1 MKYKKI
7 KAISLTLASALVS
20 AGLGGALLAKN
31 VTADEAA
38 KYSLSDLF
46 VDTNASI
53 DAKTVGTDS
62 VTTFTLKEAANN
74 DGKVQ
79 MKNSLALKWFAEEGE
94 ENAKVVT
101 EKYFTTTFALSD
113 LGASTVSFTMQA
125 QSAWAVKD
133 SRSENTVKFA
143 KVSDTELSVSVNGD
157 TATTI
162 AYITGAKLTLSFGAG
177 TEDGQFK
184 VFVNNTEVG
193 AFNNIGANFAE
204 YTVGKQY
211 PFAFSADIPA
221 PAAGAT
227 AQDVLVYL
235 YDINGQQFNAL
246 EDAKV
251 VDNAAPVL
259 VVNEDINSFLL
270 GAAFSLDYTVID
282 VLKTKNLTK
291 DLEYYQYNPNVLATD
306 EAYEKFKDLS
316 TAVYFLETTAY
327 VKNDE
332 YVAKGTEGAT
342 KTTVF
347 AYEEEKNPGQGAEY
361 VSIKLNAGDGS
372 KYADYNLAWYA
383 KAEAKETKGNLTY
396 IKVNKSATGAT
407 YKVLED
413 VNTVTENT
421 QTANYA
427 DLCDNYNTQLQNVAD
442 KTAIGQQFK
451 FPSMAW
457 LFEDDNGYRN
467 LKFTVAY
474 KTESGKTS
482 TVPGLLSNGVQFEI
496 EEEGMYQVRV
506 FAVDKAGNAMK
517 YYDEDGEL
525 VDVTTS
531 NVWDIENLP
540 TFTFTINNQPLTVK
554 DPTSATSRRET
565 KTLDQT
571 YTLPSFTIE
580 GAKDVNKAYKL
591 YKVDLTKYVTSEA
604 GKASG
609 KILSRSDLWAVSYE
623 ELKNNV
629 DLTKVNDEKYNGDY
643 FELYLWAYAT
653 ELANVIDATTEE
665 DIKAI
670 RDCFTVIEEYNSRI
684 TEENDKDAWNTSN
697 KYKWNADTQ
706 TFETV
711 AEGEYLIMADFADQ
725 ELPLRDRAAAYKVIV
740 VDSKAD
746 VIEGSSDWLKNNLVS
761 VILFSFAGVCLIALI
776 VLLLVKPSGETLEDI
791 DEQAAKKSNKS
802 DKEEK

>member
-1 MKYKKI
+1 MKGKKI

-46 VDTNASI
+46 VGTNATI
-53 DAKTVGTDS
+53 EAKSVDTDS

-79 MKNSLALKWFAEEGE
+79 MKNSVALKWFAEEGE
-94 ENAKVVT
+94 ENAKVVN
-101 EKYFTTTFALSD
+101 EKYFSTTFALSD

-133 SRSENTVKFA
+133 SRSENSVKFA
-143 KVSDTELSVSVNGD
+143 KASDTQLSVSVNGG

-162 AYITGAKLTLSFGAG
+162 TYTTGTKLTLSFGAS

-193 AFNNIGANFAE
+193 EFNNIGANFAE

-327 VKNDE
+327 VKDNA

-342 KTTVF
+342 TTTVF
-347 AYEEEKNPGQGAEY
+347 AKDKNEY
-361 VSIKLNAGDGS
+361 VSIKLHAGDGS

-413 VNTVTENT
+413 VNIVTENT

-482 TVPGLLSNGVQFEI
+482 TAPGLLSNGVQFEI

-540 TFTFTINNQPLTVK
+540 TFTFTISNQPLTVK

-580 GAKDVNKAYKL
+580 GVKDVNKAYKL

-623 ELKNNV
+623 ELKNDV
-629 DLTKVNDEKYNGDY
+629 DLTKVNNDEFKGDY
-643 FELYLWAYAT
+643 FALYLKTYAT
-653 ELANVIDATTEE
+653 LLANVIDATTEE

-670 RDCFTVIEEYNSRI
+670 MSCFTEVEEYNSRI